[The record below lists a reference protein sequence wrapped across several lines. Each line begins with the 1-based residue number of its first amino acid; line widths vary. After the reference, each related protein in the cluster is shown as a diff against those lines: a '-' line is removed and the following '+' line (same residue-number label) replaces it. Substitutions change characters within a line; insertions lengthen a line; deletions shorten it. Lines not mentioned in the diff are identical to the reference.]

1 MYWTPAIE
9 VENAQ
14 GIREVALETRH
25 RMNRNLFLTGEVDD
39 EMANRFVQELL
50 FLEQISTAPINIYI
64 NSPGGSVISGLVI
77 YDAIQGSNLMINM
90 ICTGIAASMAAIILA
105 GGQKGRRYIL
115 NHSKVMIHEPAMYGN
130 TGGTATSI
138 KHMADSILDTK
149 QMVNELLAAHTG
161 KTVEEIDKATSYD
174 NYMNS
179 RQSVEFGICDK
190 VINGLSVL

>member
-1 MYWTPAIE
+1 MK
-9 VENAQ
+9 
-14 GIREVALETRH
+14 
-25 RMNRNLFLTGEVDD
+25 RNLFLTGEVND

-50 FLEQISTAPINIYI
+50 FLEQTSTAPINIYI

-77 YDAIQGSNLMINM
+77 YDAIQGSNLKINM

-115 NHSKVMIHEPAMYGN
+115 SHSKVMIHEPSMYGG

-190 VINGLSVL
+190 VVNGLSV